1 METTDSQSNNQGI
14 LKIVIGVLVGVL
26 ALLGYLFMGARNE
39 SLELQ
44 KSLTSKVEQLSS
56 TQIKLDSISKSLD
69 QKIAEV
75 QSLGGN
81 VAELEAVKA
90 QLENDKKKLKSDF
103 SFSAQKYDV
112 KIKEYESFLVAKD
125 DDIRK
130 LKEENGVLTVRTQT
144 LETEKQQVLVENNS
158 LKTEKEALSTTLTK
172 TNQTVED
179 FTAKNNDLKRQVS
192 LASAMKAVNVEVT
205 ALSSKGKERDGGAY
219 KASRIDQLKVSFI
232 MPTNPIAVQNNKDI
246 YVRVLDA
253 NGGVLENGNGGI
265 AQIDG
270 KEIGYSFKQ
279 SVPFENN
286 DQRVNIVSGKGA
298 TYSKGKYNIELYS
311 EGFKIGKG
319 TFEVK

>member
-1 METTDSQSNNQGI
+1 METAQSNNNNSL
-14 LKIVIGVLVGVL
+14 LKVIIGVMVGVL

-39 SLELQ
+39 TLELQ

-69 QKIAEV
+69 EKILEV
-75 QSLGGN
+75 QSLGGS

-90 QLENDKKKLKSDF
+90 QLENDKKKLKTDL
-103 SFSAQKYDV
+103 SFSVQKYES
-112 KIKEYESFLVAKD
+112 KIKDYETFLATKD

-130 LKEENGVLTVRTQT
+130 LKEENGMLVAKTQT
-144 LETEKQQVLVENNS
+144 LETEKQQVIVENTS
-158 LKTEKEALSTTLTK
+158 LKTEKEALSTTLT
-172 TNQTVED
+172 QTVDD
-179 FTAKNNDLKRQVS
+179 FTTKNNDLKRQVT
-192 LASAMKAVNVEVT
+192 LASAMKAVNVQVT

-232 MPTNPIAVQNNKDI
+232 MPTNPVAAQNNKDI
-246 YVRVLDA
+246 YVRVLDT
-253 NGGVLENGNGGI
+253 NGAVVENGNGGI
-265 AQIDG
+265 VQADG

-286 DQRVNIVSGKGA
+286 DQRVDLVSGKGA
-298 TYSKGKYNIELYS
+298 NYTKGKYSVELYS

>member
-1 METTDSQSNNQGI
+1 MKVI
-14 LKIVIGVLVGVL
+14 IGVMAGVL

-39 SLELQ
+39 TLELQ

-69 QKIAEV
+69 EKILEV

-90 QLENDKKKLKSDF
+90 QLENDKKKLKTDL
-103 SFSAQKYDV
+103 SFSVQKYES
-112 KIKEYESFLVAKD
+112 KIKDYESFLVAKD

-130 LKEENGVLTVRTQT
+130 LKEENGMLVAKTQT
-144 LETEKQQVLVENNS
+144 LETEKQQVIVENAA
-158 LKTEKEALSTTLTK
+158 LKTEKEELSTTLTK
-172 TNQTVED
+172 TVDD
-179 FTAKNNDLKRQVS
+179 FTTQNNDLKRQVT
-192 LASAMKAVNVEVT
+192 LASAMKAINVQVA

-232 MPTNPIAVQNNKDI
+232 MPSNPIAAQNNKDI

-253 NGGVLENGNGGI
+253 NGAVVENGNGGI
-265 AQIDG
+265 VQVDG

-286 DQRVNIVSGKGA
+286 DQRVDLVSGKGA
-298 TYSKGKYNIELYS
+298 NYTKGKYSVELYS

-319 TFEVK
+319 AFEVK

>member
-1 METTDSQSNNQGI
+1 METTESNNNGL
-14 LKIVIGVLVGVL
+14 LKVIIGVMVGVL

-39 SLELQ
+39 TLELQ

-69 QKIAEV
+69 EKILEV

-90 QLENDKKKLKSDF
+90 QLENDKKKLKTDLTF
-103 SFSAQKYDV
+103 SIQKYES
-112 KIKEYESFLVAKD
+112 KIKDYETFLATKD

-130 LKEENGVLTVRTQT
+130 LKEENGMLVAKTQT
-144 LETEKQQVLVENNS
+144 LETEKQQVIVENAS
-158 LKTEKEALSTTLTK
+158 LKTEKEVLSTTLADVNTK
-172 TNQTVED
+172 NS
-179 FTAKNNDLKRQVS
+179 DLSRQVT
-192 LASAMKAVNVEVT
+192 LASAMKAINVQVT

-219 KASRIDQLKVSFI
+219 KARRIDQLKVSFI
-232 MPTNPIAVQNNKDI
+232 MPSNPVAAQNNKDI

-253 NGGVLENGNGGI
+253 NGAVVENGNGGI
-265 AQIDG
+265 VQADG

-286 DQRVNIVSGKGA
+286 DQRVDLVSGKGA
-298 TYSKGKYNIELYS
+298 NYTKGKYSVELYS

-319 TFEVK
+319 AFEVK

>member
-1 METTDSQSNNQGI
+1 METTQSNNNGL
-14 LKIVIGVLVGVL
+14 LKVIIGVMAGVL

-39 SLELQ
+39 TLELQ

-69 QKIAEV
+69 EKILEV

-81 VAELEAVKA
+81 IAELEAVKA
-90 QLENDKKKLKSDF
+90 QLENDKKKLKTDLTF
-103 SFSAQKYDV
+103 SVQKYES
-112 KIKEYESFLVAKD
+112 KIKDYETFLATKD

-130 LKEENGVLTVRTQT
+130 LKEENGMLVAKTQT
-144 LETEKQQVLVENNS
+144 LETEKQQVIVENTS
-158 LKTEKEALSTTLTK
+158 LKTEKEALSTTLT
-172 TNQTVED
+172 QTVDD
-179 FTAKNNDLKRQVS
+179 FTAKNNDLKRQVT
-192 LASAMKAVNVEVT
+192 LASAMKAINVQVT

-232 MPTNPIAVQNNKDI
+232 MPSNPVAAQNNKDI
-246 YVRVLDA
+246 YVRVLDT
-253 NGGVLENGNGGI
+253 NGAVVENGNGGI
-265 AQIDG
+265 VQADG

-286 DQRVNIVSGKGA
+286 DQRVDLVSGKGA
-298 TYSKGKYNIELYS
+298 NYTKGKYSVELYS

-319 TFEVK
+319 AFEVK

>member
-1 METTDSQSNNQGI
+1 METSQPNNNGF
-14 LKIVIGVLVGVL
+14 LKVVIGVMAGVL

-39 SLELQ
+39 TFELQ
-44 KSLTSKVEQLSS
+44 KSLNSKVEQLSS

-69 QKIAEV
+69 QKIMEV
-75 QSLGGN
+75 QSLGGSIT
-81 VAELEAVKA
+81 ELEAVKA

-103 SFSAQKYDV
+103 SFSSQKYDA

-130 LKEENGVLTVRTQT
+130 LKEENGILVAKTQT
-144 LETEKQQVLVENNS
+144 LETEKQQVVAENTT
-158 LKTEKEALSTTLTK
+158 LKTEKEELSTTLTK
-172 TNQTVED
+172 TVDD
-179 FTAKNNDLKRQVS
+179 FTTKNNDLKRQVT
-192 LASAMKAVNVEVT
+192 LASAMKAVNVQVT

-232 MPTNPIAVQNNKDI
+232 MPTNPVAAQNNKDI
-246 YVRVLDA
+246 YIRVLDA
-253 NGGVLENGNGGI
+253 NGAVLENGNGGI

-286 DQRVNIVSGKGA
+286 DQQVNIISGKGA
-298 TYSKGKYNIELYS
+298 TYAKGKYSVELYS

-319 TFEVK
+319 AFEVK

>member
-1 METTDSQSNNQGI
+1 METTQSNNNGL
-14 LKIVIGVLVGVL
+14 LKVIIGVMAGVL

-39 SLELQ
+39 TLELQ

-69 QKIAEV
+69 EKILEV

-90 QLENDKKKLKSDF
+90 QLENDKKKLKTDL
-103 SFSAQKYDV
+103 SFSIQKYES
-112 KIKEYESFLVAKD
+112 KIKDYETFLAAKD

-130 LKEENGVLTVRTQT
+130 LKEENGVLVTKNQT
-144 LETEKQQVLVENNS
+144 LETEKQQVIVENAA
-158 LKTEKEALSTTLTK
+158 LKTEKEELSTTLTK
-172 TNQTVED
+172 TVDD
-179 FTAKNNDLKRQVS
+179 FTTKNNDLKRQVT
-192 LASAMKAVNVEVT
+192 LASAMKAINVQVT

-232 MPTNPIAVQNNKDI
+232 MPSNPVAAQNNKDI

-253 NGGVLENGNGGI
+253 NGAVVENGNGGI
-265 AQIDG
+265 VQVDG

-286 DQRVNIVSGKGA
+286 DQRVDLVSGKGA
-298 TYSKGKYNIELYS
+298 SYTKGKYSVELYS

-319 TFEVK
+319 AFEVK

>member
-1 METTDSQSNNQGI
+1 METSNGQSNNQG
-14 LKIVIGVLVGVL
+14 LKVVIGVLVGVL

-39 SLELQ
+39 SIELQ

-69 QKIAEV
+69 LKIAEV
-75 QSLGGN
+75 QSLGGSIT
-81 VAELEAVKA
+81 ELEAMKA

-103 SFSAQKYDV
+103 SFSAQKYSV
-112 KIKEYESFLVAKD
+112 KIKEYETFLVAKD

-130 LKEENGVLTVRTQT
+130 LKEENGILVAKTQT
-144 LETEKQQVLVENNS
+144 LETEKQQVVSENS
-158 LKTEKEALSTTLTK
+158 TLKTEKEELSTTLTK
-172 TNQTVED
+172 TNQTVEEV
-179 FTAKNNDLKRQVS
+179 TTKNNDLKRQVN

-232 MPTNPIAVQNNKDI
+232 MPTNPVAVQNNKDI
-246 YVRVLDA
+246 YVRVLDV
-253 NGGVLENGNGGI
+253 NGAVVENGNGGI

-279 SVPFENN
+279 TVPFENN
-286 DQRVNIVSGKGA
+286 DQKVNLISGKGA
-298 TYSKGKYNIELYS
+298 TYNKGKYNIELYS

-319 TFEVK
+319 AFEVK

>member
-1 METTDSQSNNQGI
+1 METTQSNNNGL
-14 LKIVIGVLVGVL
+14 LKIIIGVMVGVL

-39 SLELQ
+39 TLELQ

-69 QKIAEV
+69 EKILEV

-90 QLENDKKKLKSDF
+90 QLENDKKKLKTDL
-103 SFSAQKYDV
+103 SFSIQKYES
-112 KIKEYESFLVAKD
+112 KIKDYETFLASKD

-130 LKEENGVLTVRTQT
+130 LKEENGVLVAKTQT
-144 LETEKQQVLVENNS
+144 LETEKQQVIVENAS
-158 LKTEKEALSTTLTK
+158 LKTEKEALSTTLT
-172 TNQTVED
+172 QTVDD
-179 FTAKNNDLKRQVS
+179 FTAKNNDLKRQVT
-192 LASAMKAVNVEVT
+192 LASAMKAINVQVT

-232 MPTNPIAVQNNKDI
+232 MPSNPVAAQNNKDI

-253 NGGVLENGNGGI
+253 NGAVVENGNGGI
-265 AQIDG
+265 VQADG

-286 DQRVNIVSGKGA
+286 DQRVDLVSGKGA
-298 TYSKGKYNIELYS
+298 SYTKGKYSVELYS

-319 TFEVK
+319 AFEVK

>member
-1 METTDSQSNNQGI
+1 METNETTQSNNGL
-14 LKIVIGVLVGVL
+14 LKVIIGVMVGVL

-39 SLELQ
+39 TLELQ

-69 QKIAEV
+69 EKILEV

-90 QLENDKKKLKSDF
+90 QLENDKKKLKTDLTF
-103 SFSAQKYDV
+103 SVQKYES
-112 KIKEYESFLVAKD
+112 KIKDYETFLATKD

-130 LKEENGVLTVRTQT
+130 LKEENGMLVAKTQT
-144 LETEKQQVLVENNS
+144 LETEKQQVIVENAS
-158 LKTEKEALSTTLTK
+158 LKTEKEELSTTLTK
-172 TNQTVED
+172 TVDD
-179 FTAKNNDLKRQVS
+179 FTTKNNDLKRQVT
-192 LASAMKAVNVEVT
+192 LASAMKAINVQVT

-219 KASRIDQLKVSFI
+219 KASRIDQLKVTFI
-232 MPTNPIAVQNNKDI
+232 MPSNPIAAQNNKDI

-253 NGGVLENGNGGI
+253 NGAVVENGNGGVVQ
-265 AQIDG
+265 ADG

-286 DQRVNIVSGKGA
+286 DQRVDLVSGKG
-298 TYSKGKYNIELYS
+298 TNYTKGKYSVELYS

-319 TFEVK
+319 AFEVK

>member
-1 METTDSQSNNQGI
+1 METTQSNNNGL
-14 LKIVIGVLVGVL
+14 LKVIIGVMAGVL

-39 SLELQ
+39 TLELQ

-69 QKIAEV
+69 EKILEV

-90 QLENDKKKLKSDF
+90 QLENDKKKLKTDL
-103 SFSAQKYDV
+103 SFSVQKYES
-112 KIKEYESFLVAKD
+112 KIKDYESFLVAKD

-130 LKEENGVLTVRTQT
+130 LKEENGMLVAKTQT
-144 LETEKQQVLVENNS
+144 LETEKQQVIVENAA
-158 LKTEKEALSTTLTK
+158 LKTEKEELSSTLTK
-172 TNQTVED
+172 TVDD
-179 FTAKNNDLKRQVS
+179 FTTKNNDLKRQVT
-192 LASAMKAVNVEVT
+192 LASAMKAINVQVA

-232 MPTNPIAVQNNKDI
+232 MPSNPVAAQNNKDI

-253 NGGVLENGNGGI
+253 NGAVVENGNGGI
-265 AQIDG
+265 VQVDG

-286 DQRVNIVSGKGA
+286 DQRVDLVSGKGA
-298 TYSKGKYNIELYS
+298 SYTKGKYSVELYS

-319 TFEVK
+319 AFEVK

>member
-1 METTDSQSNNQGI
+1 METTQSNNNGL
-14 LKIVIGVLVGVL
+14 LKIIIGVMVGVL

-39 SLELQ
+39 TLELQ

-69 QKIAEV
+69 EKILEV

-90 QLENDKKKLKSDF
+90 QLENDKKKLKTDL
-103 SFSAQKYDV
+103 SFSIQKYES
-112 KIKEYESFLVAKD
+112 KIKDYETFLASKD

-130 LKEENGVLTVRTQT
+130 LKEENGVLVTKNQT
-144 LETEKQQVLVENNS
+144 LETEKQQVIVENAS
-158 LKTEKEALSTTLTK
+158 LKTEKEALSTTLT
-172 TNQTVED
+172 QTVDD
-179 FTAKNNDLKRQVS
+179 FTAKNNDLKRQVT
-192 LASAMKAVNVEVT
+192 LASAMKAINVQVT
-205 ALSSKGKERDGGAY
+205 ALSSKGKERDGGEY
-219 KASRIDQLKVSFI
+219 KARRIDQLKVSFI
-232 MPTNPIAVQNNKDI
+232 MPSNPVAAQNNKDI

-253 NGGVLENGNGGI
+253 NGAVVENGNGGI
-265 AQIDG
+265 VQVDG

-286 DQRVNIVSGKGA
+286 DQRVDLVSGKGA
-298 TYSKGKYNIELYS
+298 SYTKGKYSVELYS

-319 TFEVK
+319 AFEVK

>member
-1 METTDSQSNNQGI
+1 METTDVQSNNQGA
-14 LKIVIGVLVGVL
+14 LKVAIGILVGVL

-39 SLELQ
+39 TIELQ

-81 VAELEAVKA
+81 IAELQEVKA

-103 SFSAQKYDV
+103 SFSAKKYET
-112 KIKEYESFLVAKD
+112 KIKDYETFLVAKD

-130 LKEENGVLTVRTQT
+130 LKEENGMLVTRTQT
-144 LETEKQQVLVENNS
+144 LETEKQQVLVENTS
-158 LKTEKEALSTTLTK
+158 LKTEKEALSTTLT
-172 TNQTVED
+172 QTVDD
-179 FTAKNNDLKRQVS
+179 FTAKNNDLKRQVN
-192 LASAMKAVNVEVT
+192 LASAMKAVNVQVT
-205 ALSSKGKERDGGAY
+205 ALTSKGKERDGGAY
-219 KASRIDQLKVSFI
+219 KASKIDQLKVSFI
-232 MPTNPIAVQNNKDI
+232 MPTNPIAEQNNKDI

-253 NGGVLENGNGGI
+253 NGAVLENGNGGI

-286 DQRVNIVSGKGA
+286 DQRVNLVSGKGT
-298 TYSKGKYNIELYS
+298 TYTKGKYDVELYS

-319 TFEVK
+319 AFEVK

>member
-1 METTDSQSNNQGI
+1 METTESNNNGL
-14 LKIVIGVLVGVL
+14 LKVIIGVMVGVL

-39 SLELQ
+39 TLELQ

-69 QKIAEV
+69 EKILEV

-90 QLENDKKKLKSDF
+90 QLENDKKKLKTDLTF
-103 SFSAQKYDV
+103 SVQKYES
-112 KIKEYESFLVAKD
+112 KIKDYETFLATKD

-130 LKEENGVLTVRTQT
+130 LKEENGMLVAKTQT
-144 LETEKQQVLVENNS
+144 LETEKQQVIVENAS
-158 LKTEKEALSTTLTK
+158 LKTEKEVLSTTLADVNTK
-172 TNQTVED
+172 NS
-179 FTAKNNDLKRQVS
+179 DLSRQVT
-192 LASAMKAVNVEVT
+192 LASAMKAINVQVT

-232 MPTNPIAVQNNKDI
+232 MPSNPVAAQNNKDI

-253 NGGVLENGNGGI
+253 NGAVVENGNGGI
-265 AQIDG
+265 VQADG

-286 DQRVNIVSGKGA
+286 DQRVDLVSGKGA
-298 TYSKGKYNIELYS
+298 NYTKGKYSVELYS

-319 TFEVK
+319 AFEVK